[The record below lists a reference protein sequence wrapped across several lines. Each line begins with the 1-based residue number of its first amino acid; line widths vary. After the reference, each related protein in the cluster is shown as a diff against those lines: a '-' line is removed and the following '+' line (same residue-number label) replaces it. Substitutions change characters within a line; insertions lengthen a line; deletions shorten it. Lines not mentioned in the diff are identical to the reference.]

1 MSMLFLGS
9 TAIALTLL
17 QAATAPPQV
26 LDPKTERD
34 AFSVYATLLQPTM
47 LRPDRLKYEGLTE
60 PILLQAETE
69 EPTSCAEF
77 LAEMS
82 GEWAEVASNFRRE
95 NTRARLLRAGLPLG
109 VKYRLISR
117 KEILAHD
124 ARLAA
129 KDPVRR
135 NAPRP
140 GSLRYIALSAVGFNA
155 ARTKALVYARFRTLH
170 YSHEFRMKELKEGK
184 WVDGPRACGGTA

>member
-1 MSMLFLGS
+1 MSMLLLYS
-9 TAIALTLL
+9 TVIALTLL

-26 LDPKTERD
+26 LDPKAERD
-34 AFSVYATLLQPTM
+34 AYFVYATLLQPT
-47 LRPDRLKYEGLTE
+47 LLQPDRLNYEGLAE

-69 EPTSCAEF
+69 APTSCDAF
-77 LAEMS
+77 LAGMS
-82 GEWAEVASNFRRE
+82 GEWVEVASNFRRE
-95 NTRARLLRAGLPLG
+95 NARARRLRPGLPLG
-109 VKYRLISR
+109 VKYQLMSR

-129 KDPVRR
+129 KHPVSG

-140 GSLRYIALSAVGFNA
+140 GSIRYIAFSAVGFNA

-184 WVDGPRACGGTA
+184 WVDGPRGCGGQA